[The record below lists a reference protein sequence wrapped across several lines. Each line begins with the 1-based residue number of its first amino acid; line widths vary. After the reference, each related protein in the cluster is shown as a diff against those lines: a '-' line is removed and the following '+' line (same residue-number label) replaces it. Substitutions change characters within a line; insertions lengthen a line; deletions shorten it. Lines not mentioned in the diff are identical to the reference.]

1 MKRWK
6 RWFLIM
12 VFLGILLV
20 STPLALSPQP
30 IDIIL
35 TPEPVNLELP
45 LLPDFADHLPEIPPS
60 TPITTPPPEFQ
71 GKIVYKVDLPPTE
84 KAIALTFDDGP
95 WQNSDR
101 FLEVLD
107 THQIKATFFVVGK
120 HLELYP
126 QVAQRLVEKGHIIAN
141 HSWNHTYQPLSATQA
156 ATEVKKTEN
165 EILRL
170 TGVKTT
176 LFRPPGGVLDNGMV
190 TQAKSQ
196 NYTIIMWSV
205 DPQDYTNIQASTIT
219 QRVVSQAKSG
229 GIILLHDGGG
239 SRRQTLEA
247 LPQIISQFKQQGY
260 EFVTIPELLAKSL

>member
-1 MKRWK
+1 MRRWK

-12 VFLGILLV
+12 VFLGIVLG
-20 STPLALSPQP
+20 STPFPLSPQP

-35 TPEPVNLELP
+35 TPEPVNPELP
-45 LLPDFADHLPEIPPS
+45 PLPDFVDHLPEVLPPA
-60 TPITTPPPEFQ
+60 PIRTPPPQFQ
-71 GKIVYKVDLPPTE
+71 GKVVYQVDLPASE

-107 THQIKATFFVVGK
+107 THQVKATFFVVGQ

-126 QVAQRLVEKGHIIAN
+126 QVAQHIVEKGHIIAN
-141 HSWNHTYQPLSATQA
+141 HSWNHTYHPLSPTQA

-190 TQAKSQ
+190 AQAKSQ
-196 NYTIIMWSV
+196 NYTIIMWSI
-205 DPQDYTNIQASTIT
+205 DPQDYTNISAPTIT
-219 QRVVSQAKSG
+219 QRVLSQAKSG

-239 SRRQTLEA
+239 NRRQTLEA
-247 LPQIISQFKQQGY
+247 LPQIISHLKQQGY
-260 EFVTIPELLAKSL
+260 EFLTLPELLAKSL